1 LVSEGKILTVRWLR
15 KPLPASLILVLV
27 WTIWRLAVLW
37 HTGSPQP
44 RVHDEFSYLLGA
56 DTFAHGRLANPSPA
70 LPSFFESPHEL
81 VRSTYASKYPPGQA
95 LFLALGQVLFGLAFY
110 GVLIGNTLMLFS
122 FCMALFAWVP
132 ARWAL
137 AVTAMFGL
145 VLSPSMYWTNSYW
158 GGSVAASGGALV
170 LLAIGLSRKRQTAL
184 AGGIFAM
191 GALLLFWTRPFEG
204 GVFTMLLLIAFGWEL
219 WRGRR
224 AAMFATAIGVMA
236 IGGAWTC
243 YDNYAVTGNP
253 LLLPY
258 VLHQRQYDVQP
269 VFWFQRQRP
278 EPHYSHPRLA
288 AVHGT
293 SGQEILVTTHYRT
306 GSKLALNRLVGP
318 AETLRWDIG
327 AALLLALLV
336 PVCWGN
342 PLYRKMAMVIVV
354 FLLVADLEAFNFEH
368 YLAPAWAAIA
378 MLIAMWADQAWNLK
392 YRTLRVGAALVFLA
406 LAWPALA
413 AFGASNELVQR
424 FPSIAKFYSGSTWQ
438 WPHAVT
444 WTTRRAALIRHL
456 SALDRPQLVIV
467 RYPSPDWKVG
477 EEWVY
482 NGADFDS
489 QRVIF
494 AHDLG
499 AEKDRALL
507 ADYPE
512 RNALLLTFDPASG
525 VEKVTPYP

>member
-1 LVSEGKILTVRWLR
+1 
-15 KPLPASLILVLV
+15 
-27 WTIWRLAVLW
+27 
-37 HTGSPQP
+37 
-44 RVHDEFSYLLGA
+44 
-56 DTFAHGRLANPSPA
+56 
-70 LPSFFESPHEL
+70 
-81 VRSTYASKYPPGQA
+81 
-95 LFLALGQVLFGLAFY
+95 
-110 GVLIGNTLMLFS
+110 
-122 FCMALFAWVP
+122 
-132 ARWAL
+132 
-137 AVTAMFGL
+137 
-145 VLSPSMYWTNSYW
+145 
-158 GGSVAASGGALV
+158 
-170 LLAIGLSRKRQTAL
+170 
-184 AGGIFAM
+184 
-191 GALLLFWTRPFEG
+191 
-204 GVFTMLLLIAFGWEL
+204 
-219 WRGRR
+219 
-224 AAMFATAIGVMA
+224 
-236 IGGAWTC
+236 
-243 YDNYAVTGNP
+243 
-253 LLLPY
+253 
-258 VLHQRQYDVQP
+258 
-269 VFWFQRQRP
+269 
-278 EPHYSHPRLA
+278 
-288 AVHGT
+288 
-293 SGQEILVTTHYRT
+293 
-306 GSKLALNRLVGP
+306 LNRLVGP